1 MLFEELVG
9 AEDNDVENGFL
20 GEVGREAFVKRHEPF
35 VSQNRFE
42 MREHAFGVMTFA
54 MLQA

>member
-1 MLFEELVG
+1 LLFEELVG